1 MTSSLF
7 CLLAITDVRF
17 SYFRESF
24 DRLKPLIA
32 PEGDFKIIQQAED
45 TLNEQHKRRQREQER
60 AVAELDCETY
70 LPVLTV
76 QEH

>member
-1 MTSSLF
+1 
-7 CLLAITDVRF
+7 
-17 SYFRESF
+17 
-24 DRLKPLIA
+24 LKPLIA